1 MSNELTTAVRAVVE
15 ARRVSVAAERA
26 RKAAEAAFMAAAAAE
41 GIETVDLPEGL
52 RVAIEHRPRRS
63 FDTETVREYVGLNV
77 LREVLREVVDAKA
90 FDAAVLS
97 GLIAPEVA
105 DKATTTAY
113 STQVRVY
120 GDRVVEDRS

>member
-26 RKAAEAAFMAAAAAE
+26 RKAAEAAFVAAAAAE
-41 GIETVDLPEGL
+41 GIEAVDLPEGL

-63 FDTETVREYVGLNV
+63 FDADTVREYVGLNV
-77 LREVLREVVDAKA
+77 LREVMREVVDPKA

-97 GLIAPEVA
+97 GLIAPEIA
-105 DKATTTAY
+105 DRATTTAY